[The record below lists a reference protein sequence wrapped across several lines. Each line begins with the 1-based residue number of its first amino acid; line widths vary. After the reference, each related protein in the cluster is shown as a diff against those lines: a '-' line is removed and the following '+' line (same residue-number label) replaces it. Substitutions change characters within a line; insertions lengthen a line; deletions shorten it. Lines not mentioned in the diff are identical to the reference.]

1 MLTIR
6 SEQSEALRKNALKP
20 VREKFIA
27 ILRRNL
33 PDQTA
38 RQGDAALDALCD
50 KGIMKASRYGIET
63 EYNVYVFI
71 AAMVVLGEDFDRSE
85 KTAWSREILTDVK
98 MHQDLKAKLL
108 ELRVLMDTKTDIAP
122 HG

>member
-1 MLTIR
+1 MLKIR
-6 SEQSEALRKNALKP
+6 SEQSEALRRNALKP
-20 VREKFIA
+20 VRDKFIA

-38 RQGDAALDALCD
+38 RQSDATLHALCD
-50 KGIMKASRYGIET
+50 KGIMKASSYGIGT

-85 KTAWSREILTDVK
+85 KTAWSREILGDARVHEDVRS
-98 MHQDLKAKLL
+98 KLL
-108 ELRVLMDTKTDIAP
+108 ELRTLMKTGTDISP